1 MLLSPVTIVILL
13 LLGAALTVAAA
24 RFAPRLTG
32 LIEARR
38 AFRFR
43 PRLVAYLAVW
53 RRTAAFLGTLL
64 REAAAVL
71 EGEGWLLWLMAL
83 MVILLLAQ

>member
-13 LLGAALTVAAA
+13 LLGAALTAAAA
-24 RFAPRLTG
+24 RFAPRLIG

-38 AFRFR
+38 IFRLR
-43 PRLVAYLAVW
+43 PRPAAYLAVW
-53 RRTAAFLGTLL
+53 RKTTAFLGGLL
-64 REAAAVL
+64 REAMAVL

-83 MVILLLAQ
+83 VVILLLAR